1 MTDYE
6 ISKVSRETAKCLKQ
20 MLLEDDS
27 LADSLFP
34 PRFMGLKEAAEFCC
48 LPENTIYA
56 KIGQIP
62 HSKIGKRL
70 IFTDRALTRWLT
82 KKDSVSVNMD
92 IKPALRKVM

>member
-6 ISKVSRETAKCLKQ
+6 CRKIARMEAEYIVEALKK
-20 MLLEDDS
+20 DDE
-27 LADSLFP
+27 LADILYP

-82 KKDSVSVNMD
+82 NRDSVSVSMD